1 MPNCH
6 VQKETSFQNQRKICR
21 QCLICKVYLNLK
33 GLAPN
38 RTYINFID
46 NLCAIY
52 FSRAIYNFSPK
63 FAHKLP
69 RKLSPNTKSRR
80 LLPVSCW
87 IWSFFWVKS
96 SRVGSW
102 AVWNLVGCILWFQV
116 TVSREKSKVHVT
128 AEVQIFGVHWKLGD
142 GFVTQGTSCKWQ
154 LAKTTIWKT
163 RFLRNLLRSYDSP
176 IFSGLKTD
184 GFFMVLVS
192 KV

>member
-1 MPNCH
+1 MSQNDTTGSARAIKHPILKIFKDTQRTNYPIDMPNCH
-6 VQKETSFQNQRKICR
+6 VQKETSFQNQRKTCR

-46 NLCAIY
+46 NLCAIC

-96 SRVGSW
+96 SRVGSR
-102 AVWNLVGCILWFQV
+102 AVGFPRWDFHPVG
-116 TVSREKSKVHVT
+116 SR
-128 AEVQIFGVHWKLGD
+128 
-142 GFVTQGTSCKWQ
+142 
-154 LAKTTIWKT
+154 
-163 RFLRNLLRSYDSP
+163 
-176 IFSGLKTD
+176 
-184 GFFMVLVS
+184 
-192 KV
+192 

>member
-1 MPNCH
+1 MLDL
-6 VQKETSFQNQRKICR
+6 VVFLGQIFT
-21 QCLICKVYLNLK
+21 LVLK
-33 GLAPN
+33 LGRLE
-38 RTYINFID
+38 
-46 NLCAIY
+46 
-52 FSRAIYNFSPK
+52 
-63 FAHKLP
+63 P
-69 RKLSPNTKSRR
+69 RWES
-80 LLPVSCW
+80 
-87 IWSFFWVKS
+87 
-96 SRVGSW
+96 
-102 AVWNLVGCILWFQV
+102 ILWFQV